1 VKIDPIL
8 GGDAM
13 DSYIVHIYKR
23 QPAGPESLVGTIK
36 LFERQEVKIF
46 KTVHELIEILMLTGA
61 EKEKPCNEKGQKNTF
76 SRRRRDC
83 GEKPG
88 KTTQTEPKHTNE

>member
-13 DSYIVHIYKR
+13 DSYIVRIYKR
-23 QPAGPESLVGTIK
+23 QPVGPESLVGTIK
-36 LFERQEVKIF
+36 LIDRQEVKIF
-46 KTVHELIEILMLTGA
+46 KTVQELIEILILTGA
-61 EKEKPCNEKGQKNTF
+61 EKEKPCNGNGQKNTF

-83 GEKPG
+83 GEKPK
-88 KTTQTEPKHTNE
+88 KTTHAEPKS